1 MKNDL
6 KSVNNRKNMKFKRKE
21 IRKIELKKKQL
32 NNYSI
37 LKTPDP

>member
-1 MKNDL
+1 
-6 KSVNNRKNMKFKRKE
+6 MKFKRKE

>member
-1 MKNDL
+1 
-6 KSVNNRKNMKFKRKE
+6 MKFKRKE

-37 LKTPDP
+37 IKKKEQKNKKDF